1 MLPQWFQHHTITK
14 MFYVISLTVMTQLSQ
29 GPGKVTSKC
38 VKMVDLELK
47 GFIIKLRKQKSK
59 VSQIIKTGSATQTNK
74 ESKQKKSFLIFEG
87 LVSLSLTGCPGLSLC
102 KTQAFTDMSTKTY
115 KSLPAQKGQAAH
127 SDHSCPL

>member
-87 LVSLSLTGCPGLSLC
+87 LFFHRREAGQRLQSANSLC
-102 KTQAFTDMSTKTY
+102 VATLKPAWRKAAP
-115 KSLPAQKGQAAH
+115 LPPRPRAVA
-127 SDHSCPL
+127 LR